1 MRKQSLQQ
9 AYKLFLENTITRSQ
23 LQKIF
28 YSDSFARKFVSP
40 ANSLEDSIKILKTK
54 RILSEEFTPGFG
66 DQTNE
71 TFKESVVN
79 QPQYSVYLISLT
91 SNKIVGGYSNPDEAR
106 TAAPQ
111 LGQTLG
117 KLKLTT
123 GNNLKTKYGID
134 PLDDSNW
141 ADLPRTDPAP
151 TQEQESD
158 LPENISELIDNML
171 GEYRNTIEQALREA
185 DLPDSYDDDLK
196 AAGLA
201 EDEGGV

>member
-91 SNKIVGGYSNPDEAR
+91 SNKI
-106 TAAPQ
+106 
-111 LGQTLG
+111 
-117 KLKLTT
+117 TT